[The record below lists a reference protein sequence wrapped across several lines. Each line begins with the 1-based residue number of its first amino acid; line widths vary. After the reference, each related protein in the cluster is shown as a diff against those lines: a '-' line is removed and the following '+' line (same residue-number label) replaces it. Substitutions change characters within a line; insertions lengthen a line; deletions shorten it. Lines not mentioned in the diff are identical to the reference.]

1 MLDLFLLIA
10 WNHFRFSFPVVFG
23 KTQTHGSRVGFY
35 FRRFRIAIRI
45 MCKVFVYLWIATAL
59 DAIIFTRGQHDFLLQ
74 CILALLTNDVLI
86 IDMFDT
92 HGREC

>member
-1 MLDLFLLIA
+1 MLDLFVLIA
-10 WNHFRFSFPVVFG
+10 WLHFRFSFPVVFG

-59 DAIIFTRGQHDFLLQ
+59 DAIIFTRGHHDFLLQ

-86 IDMFDT
+86 IDTFDT